1 MAIEN
6 ENILV
11 DFDYQNIIIIDPN
24 KIIDNDGNVK
34 ERAVRHE
41 NLVMYANLECKVL
54 PRTKLIIG
62 ATPNNTDLQNLSIA
76 TINFLNP
83 GNKKFLDNSYTDQ
96 ITGKGT
102 LQGQGV
108 NQPSQTA
115 VNNPKNSN
123 EFYLNQTFL
132 SEGKNQTTDTG
143 LLGIRSI
150 RVNTQLSLKTE
161 VSVSLVDIRGRA
173 LFELAD
179 NSPYAVFFQFP
190 YPPFTLTIKGW
201 YGKAIQYKLQLLDF
215 KSRFDAESG
224 SFNIDLKFQPY
235 QFTILQDI
243 SLSDTLALPH
253 MYQANATITSTP
265 NVVTQ
270 NNVSTT
276 SKLTRG
282 YQKIREVY
290 KEYKKKKL
298 IDENLPEFTVY
309 EFKEK
314 LKTFITDILNNYQNQ
329 ESLSALTNCELYL
342 NQLTEFKN
350 KIYYDKDSWYNKNLY
365 IQGPLIISSVNNTNS
380 VSFISNFRLKE
391 EIQKDV
397 GKRANAI
404 TELENLINSNLK
416 DLELNATFGNGG
428 KYIIAGKETNSEIPV
443 DISLNDFYFDRNDS
457 QIIPTDP
464 IDYKQ
469 SYQFV
474 YNSSP
479 TGDTD
484 PNFVKYKTDINNEL
498 TNTKPDYFVF
508 DGFYQGSKKF
518 IEKINDLEKELKTK
532 KTEIENE
539 LTNALKDTL
548 ELNLGFKPT
557 IKNMVGVIMA
567 NAEAFLR
574 ILDEVHKNAWNK
586 RDDPTRRKAILDSI
600 SNSASV
606 DRPKISRANSP
617 VFPWPQFI
625 VEDNSN
631 PNKTT
636 YQIKYPG
643 DYPSETGS
651 NDYNIWPEV
660 EFIEEYLYGFTQR
673 NVNANFIVTQN
684 QQLNLPYTS
693 LNTIEYP
700 LTYELFSSTEDV
712 KFIYEIYERI
722 LTYAF
727 YSKLNRQG
735 SNDNSVFS
743 SIMEME
749 VQNIKNGLGT
759 DNPFLIQLLKNYNF
773 NALNFELILKHI
785 SNEGNGESW
794 QNFRRG
800 IYNTG
805 YLKSITENPFYLST
819 YEPPTQPLVGGS
831 TNVSNFLLSTK
842 NNEFDVTDTYPY
854 VNVNWV
860 NNNLANSLTVSGDI
874 KKAFNTN
881 KTIFYN
887 TTIVQTANFLDGS
900 NQNFVRPFTYFYT
913 SAIPDPTVNILSKQ
927 NLFDFYKERSEN
939 YDKQFIT
946 EGTINYVEYENE
958 LIDTQTTSILNTPY
972 FVNAISKG
980 VDNFRNNNQYP
991 YKEAAYLFLNSL
1003 PLTTLKE
1010 KYKSLITGN
1019 VSDLDYMFATF
1030 KKFGSVHR
1038 LPYAWVLKYG
1048 SIWHRYK
1055 NWIETGFDF
1064 MTVPW
1069 DNFDYTNNYDPI
1081 TQNISK
1087 IYNISGYSTL
1097 TNAPT
1102 EISLQ
1107 RDVVS
1112 GFLSATQMN
1121 LGFYPKL
1128 INDMN
1133 VFYNGLNMFDNYT
1146 DLEIQENIDN
1156 KNLYLNFS
1164 NNSLLNYDFGFDNS
1178 DPNRALKISTFFT
1191 LLKDDNGSNYFITPS
1206 FGSSFNQTKYEC
1218 FTGPDGQQKLK
1229 TEVKNNPAVFNGSVR
1244 MFWALPNY
1252 GYFDNNRL
1260 AINSPDEYLKTI
1272 LLDKEKQQNF
1282 SINGDTTK
1290 YSKIDEIFSVFE
1302 RGILDLFEEHF
1313 LNFSKSKYD
1322 YINIIK
1328 TPQGSPSAEDSILI
1342 KYRNFQL
1349 LATEMFKIPESI
1361 FIGETNSDIVIS
1373 KIRGQQIVS
1382 IYDIVN
1388 KFINYD
1394 MLFNNGNPSCYNK
1407 RVFYSFT
1414 DLPLVD
1420 KIRPKSYNLDTP
1432 YALPSINGTT
1442 TLAQSQNAYP
1452 DEWRALETYV
1462 GFSTIPQL
1470 IYSNTGSF
1478 ITDFFI
1484 DLDISFSVE
1493 NIKDFAP
1500 IIKIYATQKLN
1511 DNTFNEFKL
1520 RESLKNYFE
1529 SCNLFKN
1536 NIINTLMPEVLK
1548 NLPTQTITPVPNKA
1562 NYTGNIG
1569 RIETWEKIKSVND
1582 KWIAGND
1589 YKENSLFEDFLFLD
1603 RASRNI
1609 GGEVYCDVVL
1619 WKDKLEGLILKN
1631 PDMQLLMM
1639 LKDLIVASGFNVQ
1652 DYAGYVNYYDVND
1665 VTVRPNPS
1673 NQGSTSIAN
1682 DIFGTFLNV
1691 DYRNSKTKMVC
1702 TFANEASKNLDIPNS
1717 DFRNDVFQLNRQSE
1731 NPLIENQSKKQDWG
1745 QSNKLVAFNMDIGRQ
1760 NQGIFNSFDV
1770 NMNSGQKTAEEIK
1783 MLEYTANQAG
1793 GINVTPQSQ
1802 SMYNLYKYRVYTCDV
1817 SMMGNALIQPKMYFN
1832 LRNVPMFS
1840 GPYQI
1845 QNVSHT
1851 ISPGIF
1857 STTFSG
1863 TRQPVY
1869 EISTQDSYLQTIYKN
1884 FVTPLLTKVK
1894 TEVSANISTN
1904 IIAQQTSKVE
1914 TIGGPQNTVNT
1925 QSNCGQLLKSPFDVF
1940 TYTASTATSVSP
1952 SGIATTIK
1960 SVVDVLFNNN
1970 VSNNNI
1976 ALRYFTFIIGYIS
1989 NGDKA
1994 NNKFLINSYN
2004 FGNIPLDQ
2012 KYDITNSDYIN
2023 KVTKN
2028 YFCQTSGN
2036 GSPKP
2041 IAAFN
2046 SIKDSIQV
2054 LSNRFYTFANGGDPF
2069 LSNLTQAILTSST
2082 PPQSVIEG
2090 FAKLYIKY
2098 WPNEVKD
2105 DVYNLLQKTD
2115 KDLLSKEI
2123 TEAINFANQLNLGS

>member
-34 ERAVRHE
+34 ERAVKHE
-41 NLVMYANLECKVL
+41 NLVMYANLECKVI
-54 PRTKLIIG
+54 PRTKLLIG
-62 ATPNNTDLQNLSIA
+62 ATPDNTDLQNLSIA

-143 LLGIRSI
+143 LLGIKTI
-150 RVNTQLSLKTE
+150 RVNTEMSLKSE
-161 VSVSLVDIRGRA
+161 VSISLVDVRGRA
-173 LFELAD
+173 LFEMAD

-190 YPPFTLTIKGW
+190 YPPFTLTLKGW

-235 QFTILQDI
+235 QFTILNEI
-243 SLSDTLALPH
+243 KLSDTLALPH
-253 MYQANATITSTP
+253 MYEANATITSTP
-265 NVVTQ
+265 NVVSQ
-270 NNVSTT
+270 NNVATNA
-276 SKLTRG
+276 KLTRG

-298 IDENLPEFTVY
+298 VDENLPEYTVY

-329 ESLSALTNCELYL
+329 ESLSALTNSELYL

-350 KIYYDKDSWYNKNLY
+350 KVYYDKDSWFNKNLY
-365 IQGPLIISSVNNTNS
+365 IQAPLVLSSNTNNNS
-380 VSFISNFRLKE
+380 VSYIKNYKFKEAIRTTGSFGANEIS
-391 EIQKDV
+391 
-397 GKRANAI
+397 
-404 TELENLINSNLK
+404 ELESIINDNIDILSKNP
-416 DLELNATFGNGG
+416 TFG
-428 KYIIAGKETNSEIPV
+428 TDPNSSYTISGAKKISTIPINITK
-443 DISLNDFYFDRNDS
+443 DDFYFHGS
-457 QIIPTDP
+457 QATKLTTADP

-469 SYQFV
+469 SYQYA
-474 YNSSP
+474 YNRSI

-484 PNFVKYKTDINNEL
+484 PNFVKYKTDISNEL
-498 TNTKPDYFVF
+498 TNVKPLYFVF
-508 DGFYQGSKKF
+508 DGVYQGKKNF
-518 IEKINDLEKELKTK
+518 IEKVNDLEKELKTK
-532 KTEIENE
+532 KTQIENE

-557 IKNMVGVIMA
+557 IKNMAGVLMA
-567 NAEAFLR
+567 NAESFLR

-586 RDDPTRRKAILDSI
+586 RDDPTRRRAIIDSV
-600 SNSASV
+600 SNSTSV
-606 DRPKISRANSP
+606 DRPKIARSNSP

-643 DYPSETGS
+643 DYPAETGS

-660 EFIEEYLYGFTQR
+660 EFVEEYLYGFTQR
-673 NVNANFIVTQN
+673 NVKSNFVVTQN
-684 QQLNLPYTS
+684 QQINLPYTS

-700 LTYELFSSTEDV
+700 TTYNIFSSTEDV
-712 KFIYEIYERI
+712 KFIYEIYERV

-735 SNDNSVFS
+735 SRDNSVYNV
-743 SIMEME
+743 IMEME
-749 VQNIKNGLGT
+749 MENIKNAIST

-773 NALNFELILKHI
+773 NARNFELILKHI
-785 SNEGNGESW
+785 SNDGSGESW

-800 IYNTG
+800 IYNTS
-805 YLKSITENPFYLST
+805 YLKSVTETPFFISSFD
-819 YEPPTQPLVGGS
+819 PPTQPVLGNS
-831 TNVSNFLLSTK
+831 TDVENFLNTTK
-842 NNEFDVTDTYPY
+842 NNDFDETDVYPY
-854 VNVNWV
+854 VNVDWV
-860 NNNLANSLTVSGDI
+860 NKNLANSLSVTGDV

-881 KTIFYN
+881 NSIFYN
-887 TTIVQTANFLDGS
+887 TNIVQTANFKSGS
-900 NQNFVRPFTYFYT
+900 DSNFVRPFTYFFNNGVT
-913 SAIPDPTVNILSKQ
+913 NPTINIT
-927 NLFDFYKERSEN
+927 
-939 YDKQFIT
+939 DKQSLYNFYSGRTDDYEKQYLT
-946 EGTINYVEYENE
+946 EGNINYIEYENQ
-958 LIDTQTTSILNTPY
+958 LMFNQTTSILNTPY

-980 VDNFRNNNQYP
+980 VENFRNSNLYP

-1003 PLTTLKE
+1003 PLTTLRE
-1010 KYKSLITGN
+1010 KYKTLEGTATKQ
-1019 VSDLDYMFATF
+1019 LDYMFATF

-1064 MTVPW
+1064 MTIPW
-1069 DNFDYTNNYDPI
+1069 DNFNYTDNFDPV

-1087 IYNISGYSTL
+1087 IYNLSGYT
-1097 TNAPT
+1097 TVTTQNT

-1128 INDMN
+1128 VSDLN
-1133 VFYNGLNMFDNYT
+1133 VFYNGLNLFENYT
-1146 DLEIQENIDN
+1146 DLEIQEKIDS
-1156 KNLYLNFS
+1156 KKLYLNLS
-1164 NNSLLNYDFGFDNS
+1164 DNSLFNCDFGFDPS
-1178 DPNRALKISTFFT
+1178 DPNRALKISTLST
-1191 LLKDDNGSNYFITPS
+1191 LIKDDLGSNYFITPS
-1206 FGSSFNQTKYEC
+1206 FGNSFNQTKYEC
-1218 FTGPDGQQKLK
+1218 FTETNGLQKLK

-1244 MFWALPNY
+1244 MFWSLPNY

-1260 AINSPDEYLKTI
+1260 ALNSPDEYLKTMI
-1272 LLDKEKQQNF
+1272 LDKENQQNF

-1290 YSKIDEIFSVFE
+1290 YTKIDEIFSVFE
-1302 RGILDLFEEHF
+1302 KRVLDLFEEHF

-1322 YINIIK
+1322 YINITK
-1328 TPQGSPSAEDSILI
+1328 TPQGTPAAEDSILL

-1349 LATEMFKIPESI
+1349 LSTEFFKIPESL
-1361 FIGETNSDIVIS
+1361 FISENISDNALSLIS
-1373 KIRGQQIVS
+1373 NKQLEITYDLLRNFMN
-1382 IYDIVN
+1382 YDI
-1388 KFINYD
+1388 
-1394 MLFNNGNPSCYNK
+1394 LFNNGNPSFYDK
-1407 RVFYSFT
+1407 KIFYSLT

-1420 KIRPKSYNLDTP
+1420 KIRPKSYTLDTP
-1432 YALPSINGTT
+1432 YALPSVNGTT

-1470 IYSNTGSF
+1470 VYTNTGSS

-1493 NIKDFAP
+1493 NIRDFAP

-1511 DNTFNEFKL
+1511 DNTYNEFKL
-1520 RESLKNYFE
+1520 RETLKNYFE
-1529 SCNLFKN
+1529 KCNFFKN
-1536 NIINTLMPEVLK
+1536 DIINNLMPEVIK
-1548 NLPTQTITPVPNKA
+1548 SLPAQVITPQPNKA

-1569 RIETWEKIKSVND
+1569 RIETWEKIKALND

-1589 YKENSLFEDFLFLD
+1589 YKQNSLFEDFLFID

-1609 GGEVYCDVVL
+1609 AGEVYCDVVM
-1619 WKDKLEGLILKN
+1619 WKDKLEESILKTPDRPLWLILRE
-1631 PDMQLLMM
+1631 
-1639 LKDLIVASGFNVQ
+1639 LIEASGFTVL

-1691 DYRNSKTKMVC
+1691 DYRNSKSKMIC

-1760 NQGIFNSFDV
+1760 NQGIFTSFDV
-1770 NMNSGQKTAEEIK
+1770 NMNSGQKTAEELK

-1793 GINVTPQSQ
+1793 GVNATAQSQ
-1802 SMYNLYKYRVYTCDV
+1802 SMYNFYKYRVYTCDV
-1817 SMMGNALIQPKMYFN
+1817 SMIGNALIQPKMYFN

-1845 QNVSHT
+1845 QSVSHS
-1851 ISPGIF
+1851 IGPGSF
-1857 STTFSG
+1857 TTSFSG

-1869 EISTQDSYLQTIYKN
+1869 EISAQDSYLQTIYKN
-1884 FVTPLLTKVK
+1884 FVTPLLNKVK
-1894 TEVSANISTN
+1894 NTTSVNITTN
-1904 IIAQQTSKVE
+1904 IIGQQNSKMNVVN
-1914 TIGGPQNTVNT
+1914 GPNTPSPN
-1925 QSNCGQLLKSPFDVF
+1925 QCGQLLVSPFDTF
-1940 TYTASTATSVSP
+1940 TYTASTP
-1952 SGIATTIK
+1952 TTISQTNIVSAIK
-1960 SVVDVLFNNN
+1960 VSGTTAPNVVPNQNLG
-1970 VSNNNI
+1970 
-1976 ALRYFTFIIGYIS
+1976 LRYLTFIIGYIS
-1989 NGDKA
+1989 NFQGS
-1994 NNKFLINSYN
+1994 NFVINSNN
-2004 FGNIPLDQ
+2004 FGNIPLNQ
-2012 KYDITNSDYIN
+2012 THLGTNDIFISART
-2023 KVTKN
+2023 TN
-2028 YFCQTSGN
+2028 YFCQSSGN
-2036 GSPKP
+2036 GQVIPTAVFSAVTDP
-2041 IAAFN
+2041 IAVISKKFVTLA
-2046 SIKDSIQV
+2046 S
-2054 LSNRFYTFANGGDPF
+2054 TGGDPF
-2069 LSNLTQAILTSST
+2069 LSNLTDGQLNSPTDAVLD
-2082 PPQSVIEG
+2082 E
-2090 FAKLYIKY
+2090 FAKLYITY
-2098 WPNEVKD
+2098 WPNKVGD
-2105 DVYNLLQKTD
+2105 DVYTQLQPTD
-2115 KDLLSKEI
+2115 KSILKDKI
-2123 TEAINFANQLNLGS
+2123 KNAIALGRSLNLSV